1 MRAVKLS
8 AQLKIVGYQVALV
21 LIVAAT
27 VEVFKLERFDL
38 KGVLYGGSISIIV
51 AIVMMLRINQAAR
64 KVLQGNQQGNLYIY
78 LGAMERL
85 LVSVALFGLGFVWLK
100 LMPLPMITGLIAGQL
115 GFAIG
120 GFKTKD

>member
-1 MRAVKLS
+1 MN
-8 AQLKIVGYQVALV
+8 AQLRIIAYQVSLI

-27 VEVFKLERFDL
+27 VGIFEFQRFDL
-38 KGVLYGGSISIIV
+38 NGVLYGGLISVVV
-51 AIVMMLRINQAAR
+51 AIVMMLRINQAAK
-64 KVLQGNQQGNLYIY
+64 KVQQGNQRGNLYIY

-85 LVSVALFGLGFVWLK
+85 LLSIVLFGLGFMWLK
-100 LMPLPMITGLIAGQL
+100 LMPLPMITGLVAGQL